1 MDNIIL
7 DAKREGK
14 GDIVPAEEG
23 LPICGVLVQR
33 RSKGGAVWVTGGGKS
48 EQLPTSESER
58 GYTLVS
64 VEKHEKVSILKHP
77 TYWYLLEK

>member
-1 MDNIIL
+1 MDGK
-7 DAKREGK
+7 KREGT
-14 GDIVPAEEG
+14 GYIVPAEEG

-33 RSKGGAVWVTGGGKS
+33 RSEIGAVWVTGEGKS
-48 EQLPTSESER
+48 ERLPTSETET

-64 VEKHEKVSILKHP
+64 VGKNEKVSILKCP